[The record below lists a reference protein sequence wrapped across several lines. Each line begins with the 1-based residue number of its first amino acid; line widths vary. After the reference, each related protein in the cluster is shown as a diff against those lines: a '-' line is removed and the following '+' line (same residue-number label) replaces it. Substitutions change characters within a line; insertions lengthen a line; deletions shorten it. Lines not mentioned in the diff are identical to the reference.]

1 MPSFFDKL
9 KEKAAFLYDETGAVV
24 SIKTDITPEIKLFDS
39 GEKTDNRKLPRK
51 KLINYALIVRN
62 KNGKIIY
69 QQGKYPETNHVK
81 SLVIYSG
88 LGIIGFTFLLGLI
101 SIYKRQL

>member
-39 GEKTDNRKLPRK
+39 GEKTDNQKLPRK

-62 KNGKIIY
+62 KNGKILY
-69 QQGKYPETNHVK
+69 QQGEYPETNPVK
-81 SLVIYSG
+81 SIMIYSG
-88 LGIIGFTFLLGLI
+88 LGIIGFIFLRGLI
-101 SIYKRQL
+101 SISKRRL